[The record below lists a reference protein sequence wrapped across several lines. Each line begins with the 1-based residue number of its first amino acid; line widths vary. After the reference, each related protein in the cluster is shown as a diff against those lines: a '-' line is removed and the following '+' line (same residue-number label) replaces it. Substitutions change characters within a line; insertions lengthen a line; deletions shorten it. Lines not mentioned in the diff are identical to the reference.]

1 MNKIVFISDFF
12 SEHILGGGELNN
24 DELVSILAE
33 EYDIKKI
40 QSHLVNDSYIRSN
53 KDSFFIVSN
62 FINLRESCK
71 TELLNT
77 RYLIYEHDHKY
88 LKTRNPANYKNY
100 IAPSDQVINY
110 EFYKNAKAVLCQS
123 EFHCKIVRLN
133 LHLDN
138 IKNLSGNLWSERSL
152 ELISNI
158 ASRKKNGKCAVLKSN
173 ILHKNTFE
181 AERYCRVKQIPYGLV
196 SSDDY
201 HSFLSDLGS
210 YSKFIFLPKTPE
222 TLSRVVVEARM
233 MGLSVIANK
242 HIGATQEEWYSMKG
256 HSLISEVRSMRVKIP
271 NIVKGYI

>member
-181 AERYCRVKQIPYGLV
+181 AERYCRAKQIPYGLV